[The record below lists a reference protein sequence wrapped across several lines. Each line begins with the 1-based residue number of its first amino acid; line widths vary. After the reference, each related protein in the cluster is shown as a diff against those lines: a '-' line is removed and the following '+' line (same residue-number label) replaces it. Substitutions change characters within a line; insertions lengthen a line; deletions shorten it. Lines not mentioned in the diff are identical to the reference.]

1 MIDIDRFNRRVR
13 PVHAAARA
21 GTTPANPSR
30 GGADRVPRFVAGRP
44 LRSPFAATM
53 LVATL
58 GAITLGERVLAV
70 SIDPAKAVAV
80 RAADR
85 LAGDS
90 PQAGVELMPTPV
102 GFERG
107 GADLLEETVPAERT
121 TRVQVFAAS
130 NRAVDPGAPPG
141 GYLTDRR
148 SLVVRLCSLEV
159 KLGRP
164 AETWQAFADA
174 AREPGRTAGPPL
186 ALASLTDFGGVWP
199 GPRQLEP
206 RAELGAEAID
216 RFAGAIDAALDRSG
230 GEDLYVYVHGFDTTV
245 EKNAAYAAEVFCYLG
260 RRGAMVLFEW
270 PSQGDVLDYSEDKT
284 AARAS
289 VRSFRKFLELL
300 SKRTQAK
307 RIHILAHSAGAPIAL
322 MAIDE
327 LRLLHHAV
335 PAREAGRSLRLGRLL
350 LVAPDMDFFEAFDAL
365 ADGATDLPE
374 RVTVYDNQGD
384 RALTLAQWISGST
397 RLGHSLDRLDPEDLR
412 YLRWRGN
419 VDVVEVSNAERHAG
433 SWLGHRYFWKDPWVS
448 TDLLLALATDA
459 TPAERCLVFDPNR
472 LVSGFGD
479 DYPARIRAVAPLLT
493 AARDG
498 ADSAAEDLDG
508 PAGGVEPLSTP

>member
-1 MIDIDRFNRRVR
+1 MIEEVRLDRGARRR
-13 PVHAAARA
+13 LIAARTVSRSA
-21 GTTPANPSR
+21 SPSSVR
-30 GGADRVPRFVAGRP
+30 TDCSG
-44 LRSPFAATM
+44 PFAARRPRRTRWPASM
-53 LVATL
+53 LLAVLTGFTL
-58 GAITLGERVLAV
+58 GDRIHAAEVDPATAV
-70 SIDPAKAVAV
+70 STRTVDRPAGK
-80 RAADR
+80 
-85 LAGDS
+85 S
-90 PQAGVELMPTPV
+90 PQADVELMPTPV

-107 GADLLEETVPAERT
+107 GADLFDETVPAERT
-121 TRVQVFAAS
+121 TKVQVFAAS
-130 NRAVDPGAPPG
+130 NRAVDPAAPPG

-159 KLGRP
+159 ELGRP
-164 AETWQAFADA
+164 GQTWQSFADA
-174 AREPGRTAGPPL
+174 AREPGRTEGPPM

-199 GPRQLEP
+199 GPRELEP

-230 GEDLYVYVHGFDTTV
+230 GEVLYVYVHGFDTTV
-245 EKNAAYAAEVFCYLG
+245 AKNAAYAAEVFSYLG
-260 RRGAMVLFEW
+260 RRGAIVLFEW
-270 PSQGDVLDYSEDKT
+270 PSQASVIDYAEDKT

-289 VRSFRKFLELL
+289 VRTFRKFLELL

-327 LRLLHHAV
+327 LRLLHHPI
-335 PAREAGRSLRLGRLL
+335 PAREAGRLLRLGRLL

-374 RVTVYDNQGD
+374 RVTVYDNRGD
-384 RALTLAQWISGST
+384 RALALAQWISGST
-397 RLGHSLDRLDPEDLR
+397 RLGNSLDRLDPGDLR
-412 YLRWRGN
+412 YLRWHGN
-419 VDVVEVSNAERHAG
+419 VDVVEVGNAERHAG

-448 TDLLLALATDA
+448 TDLLLTLATDA
-459 TPAERCLVFDPNR
+459 TPAERCLVFDPKR

-479 DYPARIRAVAPLLT
+479 DYPARIRAAAPLLT
-493 AARDG
+493 AAPDD

-508 PAGGVEPLSTP
+508 PTGVVDPPSSP